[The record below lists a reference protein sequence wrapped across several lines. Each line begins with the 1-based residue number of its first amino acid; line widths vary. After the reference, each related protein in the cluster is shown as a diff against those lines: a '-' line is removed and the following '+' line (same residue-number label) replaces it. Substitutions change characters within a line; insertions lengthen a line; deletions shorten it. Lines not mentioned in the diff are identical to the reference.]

1 MNNAVRLNAMKI
13 EHKSPNM
20 DSVLMNVVIII
31 VKNDNMA
38 TNRQRET
45 ILVKNRDMFK
55 FTNFLK
61 TINLT
66 NNVEMV
72 IVN

>member
-1 MNNAVRLNAMKI
+1 MNNAVRLNDMKI
-13 EHKSPNM
+13 ELKSPNM
-20 DSVLMNVVIII
+20 DSVLMNAVIII
-31 VKNDNMA
+31 VENDNMA
-38 TNRQRET
+38 TNIQWET

-61 TINLT
+61 TTNRA

-72 IVN
+72 IAN